1 MPDVRFLSFFGLGI
15 LAGSMLTIQSVLNA
29 SLAKRVGTF
38 GSLLVL
44 TVVGISLTL
53 IVIAFF
59 PQTSNLRDLPRL
71 SEWYLYV
78 GAFLGLAIML
88 APIILIPRIGATS
101 TLTALVMGQLF
112 LALVIDHFGLFAA
125 PKIEVTLIRLLGV
138 ALVVLGAFLI
148 SR

>member
-1 MPDVRFLSFFGLGI
+1 MLDVRFFSFFSIGI

-44 TVVGISLTL
+44 TLVGISLTL

-59 PQTSNLRDLPRL
+59 PQTSNLRNLPRL

-88 APIILIPRIGATS
+88 APIILIARIGATS
-101 TLTALVMGQLF
+101 TLTAMVMGQLF

-125 PKIEVTLIRLLGV
+125 PKIEATSLRLLGV
-138 ALVVLGAFLI
+138 LLVVLGAFLI

>member
-29 SLAKRVGTF
+29 TLAKRVGTF

-44 TVVGISLTL
+44 TVVGLAMTL
-53 IVIAFF
+53 LIIVIF
-59 PQTSNLRDLPRL
+59 PTTATLKNLPRF

-78 GAFLGLAIML
+78 GAFLGVAIMV
-88 APIILIPRIGATS
+88 APIFLIPKIGATS
-101 TLTALVMGQLF
+101 TLTGLVMGQLL
-112 LALVIDHFGLFAA
+112 LALLIDHFGLFAA
-125 PKIEVTLIRLLGV
+125 PKIEGTLIRLLGV
-138 ALVVLGAFLI
+138 VLVVFGAFLI